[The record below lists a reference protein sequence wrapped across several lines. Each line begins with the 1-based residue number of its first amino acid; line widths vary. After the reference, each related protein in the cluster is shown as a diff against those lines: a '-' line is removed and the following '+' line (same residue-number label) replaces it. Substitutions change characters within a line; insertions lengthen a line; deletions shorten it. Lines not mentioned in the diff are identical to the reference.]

1 MEDMSRISASV
12 TVFLLYVLLWLT
24 DVQCIN
30 FSECPKYVTDSH
42 LGYLDNM
49 IESQME
55 SSCAIDVKL
64 LKKGTLS
71 DYCYTRGLIYQL
83 GDLIRK
89 NLKFRNNSVYQNNT
103 AALLSLYNDQITK
116 CVLSYNDG
124 NKIKLIK
131 KPNVC
136 DSDIESLSPVQ
147 ILEKV
152 KQLFIDAKNF
162 RIKYHTDNDCE
173 ELYEREC
180 ENDERKAGPSQCDCP
195 SPTPSNLLRTTIQKP
210 PREIS
215 VFRRSTHS
223 SVVHP
228 TKDSAEEISE
238 NKSGTTTYKSTGLAE
253 TLESRDFSSTIFTD
267 MSTESGF
274 PHGTMEYDT
283 TTLPSVS
290 SIKDL
295 PQHRMSSSQPYT
307 DFQVGMKPTKGSS
320 DTPFYSMKPTGTGT
334 TYFRTA
340 LQQLTQPTYANTVK
354 SLAYLVISYT
364 NKNNPYFGKSL
375 SPTTDSPYTN
385 KLYLTSEPSVEKIS
399 QNPDAERSSTTTT
412 QNLFSASSMEVDKA
426 FTHSTVTKMHH
437 ATGMSEKTFKTPV
450 ETHASN
456 TPVSVGSTSEYS
468 SLGSSR
474 FSQVTEWDV
483 NTKFDSDRSL
493 SLGDETKENNLGW
506 ADTSLTFA
514 SSMQP
519 ATFSRTEQLIL
530 SPDTKVSMQ
539 TKTTVHEGGGIH
551 QIPLQSEGNIAALTS
566 QERGSDGAGPRPGSN
581 PLLVI
586 KTESKVDET
595 HRQKNLNLI
604 IVAVLGVLGIMFLC
618 GLLYGLHYKR
628 KYRMLKRQ
636 LNRPQQDPESPEE
649 RPLNNQEIELEEL

>member
-180 ENDERKAGPSQCDCP
+180 ENDERKA
-195 SPTPSNLLRTTIQKP
+195 
-210 PREIS
+210 
-215 VFRRSTHS
+215 
-223 SVVHP
+223 
-228 TKDSAEEISE
+228 
-238 NKSGTTTYKSTGLAE
+238 
-253 TLESRDFSSTIFTD
+253 
-267 MSTESGF
+267 
-274 PHGTMEYDT
+274 
-283 TTLPSVS
+283 
-290 SIKDL
+290 
-295 PQHRMSSSQPYT
+295 
-307 DFQVGMKPTKGSS
+307 
-320 DTPFYSMKPTGTGT
+320 
-334 TYFRTA
+334 
-340 LQQLTQPTYANTVK
+340 
-354 SLAYLVISYT
+354 
-364 NKNNPYFGKSL
+364 
-375 SPTTDSPYTN
+375 
-385 KLYLTSEPSVEKIS
+385 
-399 QNPDAERSSTTTT
+399 
-412 QNLFSASSMEVDKA
+412 
-426 FTHSTVTKMHH
+426 
-437 ATGMSEKTFKTPV
+437 
-450 ETHASN
+450 
-456 TPVSVGSTSEYS
+456 
-468 SLGSSR
+468 
-474 FSQVTEWDV
+474 
-483 NTKFDSDRSL
+483 
-493 SLGDETKENNLGW
+493 
-506 ADTSLTFA
+506 
-514 SSMQP
+514 
-519 ATFSRTEQLIL
+519 
-530 SPDTKVSMQ
+530 
-539 TKTTVHEGGGIH
+539 
-551 QIPLQSEGNIAALTS
+551 
-566 QERGSDGAGPRPGSN
+566 
-581 PLLVI
+581 
-586 KTESKVDET
+586 ESKVDET